1 MFIRVQITKSKTL
14 QMLLLLDEL
23 SNENEEIM
31 IMGRFSVNLINFNY
45 GKTQSSF
52 LDTIFFY
59 SFLSFITTPNLN
71 H

>member
-1 MFIRVQITKSKTL
+1 MFIRIQITKSKTL

-31 IMGRFSVNLINFNY
+31 ITGHFSVNLINFNY
-45 GKTQSSF
+45 GKTPSSF
-52 LDTIFFY
+52 LDTIFSY
-59 SFLSFITTPNLN
+59 YFLSFITTPNLN